1 MQVKNLEKK
10 EKSVVSFDVII
21 GADEFEKAV
30 QSAYLKNR
38 SKIYVQ
44 GFRKGKAPRMVIE
57 GMYGKDVFYDEAA
70 DELAP
75 GAFQFAITEE
85 KIRNVGTPSIR
96 SIDVSDSKELT
107 LGFLTAVWPEAA
119 LGDYKGLEA
128 PRAVVAVTDEQVDA
142 DIQRALKRSARM
154 VTLDRPAQ
162 DGDFAIIDYE
172 GSVDGVP
179 FDGGKAEGHRL
190 LLGSGSFI
198 PGFEEQVIGMSAGE
212 EKDINVTFPEQYHSE
227 ELAGKAAVFHVKC
240 NGVQEEQLPELDDEF
255 VKDISEFDTLEAYKA
270 SVREGLEKT
279 ANESADSEFHSALL
293 QKAADNMDVEIP
305 EGMIEEQVDSMVNEL
320 DQNLRYQGL
329 SLQMYLQYLGQDLV
343 TFRAS
348 NRPAA
353 EARCRIQILVDKIAE
368 VEGIECSDE
377 EIEAEYVKIAEQYDT
392 DVENV
397 KQNVPVDAVTGD
409 LRVRKAAELV
419 YSTGVAVAPESEE
432 KPAPKKRSTKKTAEP
447 KEEAPAE
454 AEAPAAEAEEKPA
467 PKKRT
472 TKKKAEPKEETPAE
486 AEAPKAEAEEKPTP
500 KKRTT
505 KKKAEPKEDAPA
517 EAETPAAE

>member
-10 EKSVVSFDVII
+10 EKSTVSFEVII
-21 GADEFEKAV
+21 GADEFEKAL

-57 GMYGKDVFYDEAA
+57 GMYGKEVFYDEAA

-85 KIRNVGTPSIR
+85 KIRNVGTPTIR
-96 SIDVSDSKELT
+96 SIDVSESKELT
-107 LGFLTAVWPEAA
+107 LGFLTAVWPEVK
-119 LGDYKGLEA
+119 LGEYKGLEA
-128 PRAVVAVTDEQVDA
+128 PRAAVAVTDEQVDA
-142 DIQRALKRSARM
+142 DIQRTLKRSARM
-154 VTLDRPAQ
+154 VNVERPAQ

-179 FDGGKAEGHRL
+179 FAGGKDEGHRL

-198 PGFEEQVIGMSAGE
+198 PGFEDQVIGMSAGE

-240 NGVQEEQLPELDDEF
+240 NAVQEEQLPELDDEF

-270 SVREGLEKT
+270 NIREGLEKA
-279 ANESADSEFHSALL
+279 ANEAADSEFHSALL
-293 QKAADNMDVEIP
+293 EKAAANMEVEIP
-305 EGMIEEQVDSMVNEL
+305 EGMIEEQIDSMVNEL
-320 DQNLRYQGL
+320 DQNLQYQGL
-329 SLQMYLQYLGQDLV
+329 SLQMYLQYLNQDIN

-368 VEGIECSDE
+368 VEAIECTEE
-377 EIEAEYVKIAEQYDT
+377 EIEAEYKNIADAYDT

-409 LRVRKAAELV
+409 MRVRKAAELV
-419 YSTGVAVAPESEE
+419 YSTGVAVAPEAEEKPAPKKKAPAKKKAEPKAEEAAEAPADESEE
-432 KPAPKKRSTKKTAEP
+432 KPAPKKKAPAKKKAEPKAEEAAEAPAAEGEEKPAPKKKAPAKKKAEP

-454 AEAPAAEAEEKPA
+454 AEAPAAE
-467 PKKRT
+467 
-472 TKKKAEPKEETPAE
+472 
-486 AEAPKAEAEEKPTP
+486 
-500 KKRTT
+500 
-505 KKKAEPKEDAPA
+505 
-517 EAETPAAE
+517 